1 MKHKD
6 GPEGLNLI
14 KTIGQKM
21 KEVTGERRST
31 FYLSQIGISIAIQIE
46 NANCVQD
53 PNFYLKDSV
62 DVFCGTRT
70 LNSID
75 HSNLM
80 IAMDFNVKP
89 RKGVLEGFA
98 KLFY

>member
-31 FYLSQIGISIAIQIE
+31 FYLSQIGISIAVQIE
-46 NANCVQD
+46 NANCVPD

-62 DVFCGTRT
+62 D
-70 LNSID
+70 
-75 HSNLM
+75 
-80 IAMDFNVKP
+80 
-89 RKGVLEGFA
+89 
-98 KLFY
+98 LFLWD

>member
-46 NANCVQD
+46 NTNCV
-53 PNFYLKDSV
+53 P
-62 DVFCGTRT
+62 
-70 LNSID
+70 
-75 HSNLM
+75 
-80 IAMDFNVKP
+80 
-89 RKGVLEGFA
+89 
-98 KLFY
+98 

>member
-31 FYLSQIGISIAIQIE
+31 FYLSQIGISIAVQIE
-46 NANCVQD
+46 NGRKLCSRSE
-53 PNFYLKDSV
+53 FLFES
-62 DVFCGTRT
+62 FCGCF
-70 LNSID
+70 LWD
-75 HSNLM
+75 
-80 IAMDFNVKP
+80 
-89 RKGVLEGFA
+89 
-98 KLFY
+98 